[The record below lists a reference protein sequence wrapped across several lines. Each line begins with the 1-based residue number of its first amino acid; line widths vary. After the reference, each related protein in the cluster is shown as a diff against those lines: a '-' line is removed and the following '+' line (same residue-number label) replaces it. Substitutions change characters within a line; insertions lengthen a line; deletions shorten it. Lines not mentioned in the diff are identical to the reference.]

1 MPVEVFVVDDS
12 AVVRQALAH
21 MLAGNPEVELTGIA
35 TNPLLA
41 TGAIRKNP
49 PDGLLLDIEM
59 PGMNGLAFLRQIMSD
74 QPIPTVICSTLSTAG
89 SKVALEAL
97 SAGAVAVLAKPK
109 LGLKQH
115 LEDSRPEMIQT
126 LKAAARARPR
136 LRTGAPAARTR
147 CTPSR

>member
-74 QPIPTVICSTLSTAG
+74 QPIPTVICSTCRTSRLDRSIC
-89 SKVALEAL
+89 
-97 SAGAVAVLAKPK
+97 LAMP
-109 LGLKQH
+109 
-115 LEDSRPEMIQT
+115 
-126 LKAAARARPR
+126 
-136 LRTGAPAARTR
+136 
-147 CTPSR
+147 